1 MRSVSRRAARKLSVS
16 ASSQNASSASPVTG
30 LAPPA
35 LLTRIS
41 TRPPRAAKASA
52 AIAAG
57 PPFAQTSP
65 TTIAGRPPE
74 QGTSAPATCSSAAA
88 VRPLIATWTP
98 ASASVAAIPLPIPPL
113 AAVMRAVLPSRPS
126 FIGSTPCAA
135 DAVQEN
141 LGENLG
147 GNLGENLNGKLGGTP
162 GRGHGALAHL
172 CER

>member
-1 MRSVSRRAARKLSVS
+1 MKSVRRRAARKLSVS

-57 PPFAQTSP
+57 PPLAQTSP

-74 QGTSAPATCSSAAA
+74 QEASDPATFSSA
-88 VRPLIATWTP
+88 VDMRPLIATCTP
-98 ASASVAAIPLPIPPL
+98 ASARANAIPQPIPPL

-126 FIGSTPCAA
+126 FIGSTPCVD
-135 DAVQEN
+135 DAVQ
-141 LGENLG
+141 
-147 GNLGENLNGKLGGTP
+147 GNLDDNSWRRRAALDYFFERTHRIPPLGSTTSP
-162 GRGHGALAHL
+162 L
-172 CER
+172 